1 MIDIPVAPWERSGAL
16 RLFCGVDLGAKG
28 ALSVID
34 PVAVR
39 VMCVLPMPAVKTKVG
54 KTDRSRLDYEGL
66 ARMLDYL
73 EGMGVELFIAENPG
87 AGYGAGGRQLGEQV
101 GAFKAF
107 VHEKRLRVEWVTPGQ
122 WKKALKVPADK
133 REAILRAEAI
143 FPHDREK
150 FKGSRGGQSD
160 GKAEASMIGLFGG
173 QRAL

>member
-1 MIDIPVAPWERSGAL
+1 MNDIPVAPWERGAL

-28 ALSVID
+28 ALSVVD
-34 PVAVR
+34 PVNVR
-39 VMCVLPMPAVKTKVG
+39 VLAVIAIPGVKTKVAN
-54 KTDRSRLDYEGL
+54 KDRLRLDYAGL
-66 ARMLDYL
+66 SDLLDYL
-73 EGMGVELFIAENPG
+73 DGIGIEQFIAENPG
-87 AGYGAGGRQLGEQV
+87 VGYGAGGRQLGEQV
-101 GAFKAF
+101 GAFKMA

-133 REAILRAEAI
+133 REAVLRAEAI